1 MRADIS
7 TSTDS
12 PNFCPNALAEHD
24 KKARLLNDLAIL
36 LGCDGGLHSG
46 FPDGRRPDVVRIDV
60 VRQILFIGDAKQT
73 ETPRCEMT
81 RIRLRNYLRWL
92 RAHVCDAER
101 LGIFALCFEKR
112 SHRKGWSQT
121 IIDTAAL
128 VGLQTHRH
136 GFCSFGERLNMVWAV
151 LVL

>member
-1 MRADIS
+1 MSVDTSI
-7 TSTDS
+7 STDS
-12 PNFCPNALAEHD
+12 QNFFPGVLTEHN

-73 ETPRCEMT
+73 ETPRCKMT
-81 RIRLRNYLRWL
+81 TIRLRSYLRWL
-92 RAHVCDAER
+92 RAHVRDAER
-101 LGIFALCFEKR
+101 LGIVALCFEKR

-121 IIDTAAL
+121 VMDTAAF
-128 VGLQTHRH
+128 VGLRTYRH
-136 GFCSFGERLNMVWAV
+136 GFCSFGKRLNIVWAV
-151 LVL
+151 LTL